1 MNLLKRQP
9 HAVQVDL
16 LAVSEYFDAPFLCG
30 VKSDSVQGWSVMSA
44 AAEGRHA
51 GVHPAVNDP
60 PLTSPRRQLI
70 ALDESTSTP
79 TQQAGTFFIRQPS
92 KYPAIIL

>member
-44 AAEGRHA
+44 ATEGWHG
-51 GVHPAVNDP
+51 GVHPAVNGP
-60 PLTSPRRQLI
+60 PSM
-70 ALDESTSTP
+70 
-79 TQQAGTFFIRQPS
+79 IRVDD
-92 KYPAIIL
+92 AN